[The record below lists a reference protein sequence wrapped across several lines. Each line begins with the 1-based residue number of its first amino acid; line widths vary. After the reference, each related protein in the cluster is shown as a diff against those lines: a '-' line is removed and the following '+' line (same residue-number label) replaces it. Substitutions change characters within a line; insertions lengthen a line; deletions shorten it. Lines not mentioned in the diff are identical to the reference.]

1 MYMWQR
7 LYVYQARWRLWAAV
21 MLSIFTLGICFKY
34 HEDCASHVVGS
45 RVSTILRPGKKVHF
59 AAFKTV
65 HPPDQCLKREPLI
78 RYVYAS
84 ICTRCALERG
94 KHSAEI

>member
-1 MYMWQR
+1 
-7 LYVYQARWRLWAAV
+7 

-34 HEDCASHVVGS
+34 HEDRVSHAVGS
-45 RVSTILRPGKKVHF
+45 RVSTILRLGKKVHF
-59 AAFKTV
+59 AAFKKV

-84 ICTRCALERG
+84 ICTRYALERG
-94 KHSAEI
+94 KHSAQV